1 MNSVMSGPRISSQV
15 ASGHSVLGTD
25 YWGIMFA
32 ADRHFKRILNHVI
45 SLLLVVLLV
54 LSFWVVETPEV
65 AAVKPTVNYALELLP
80 VPTPEPLA
88 KPAVAKPQPKPKPTT
103 IVQTLKPEPLAPA
116 PVVAQVNKTVNVKQ
130 REQDAAAAATRRQAA
145 AKAAA
150 AQAGVMA
157 FSEQLAQL
165 RDTSDKVLVA
175 EQNLRHRGA
184 VSKESV
190 DVSVNQLSASKSS
203 AGHGDIG
210 QRSVSGQQGSTGVG
224 QHSTEQLAAIPS
236 RSTATN
242 SRGGELGNV
251 KPSRSLEEIQLAF
264 DRSKTAFYTIFNR
277 AARKDTSIRA
287 GTVVVSLTIQP
298 DGSVSDCKIVS
309 SSFFNPDLK
318 EKLLQ
323 RVSML
328 KFEAKAVP
336 AFTYSNYP
344 ISYMP

>member
-1 MNSVMSGPRISSQV
+1 MNTVISGPLLSSQGLN
-15 ASGHSVLGTD
+15 GHSVLGAD

-32 ADRHFKRILNHVI
+32 ADRHFKRILGHVI
-45 SLLLVVLLV
+45 SLLLVFLLA
-54 LSFWVVETPEV
+54 LPFWVVEAPELTS
-65 AAVKPTVNYALELLP
+65 VKPTVNYALELLP
-80 VPTPEPLA
+80 VPAPKPLA
-88 KPAVAKPQPKPKPTT
+88 KPVVAKPQPKPTT
-103 IVQTLKPEPLAPA
+103 VVQALKPEPLAPA
-116 PVVAQVNKTVNVKQ
+116 PVVAPATKTVNMKQ
-130 REQDAAAAATRRQAA
+130 REQDAAAAAARRQAA

-150 AQAGVMA
+150 MQAGVMA
-157 FSEQLAQL
+157 FSQQLAQL
-165 RDTSDKVLVA
+165 RDNSDKVLVA
-175 EQNLRHRGA
+175 EQNLRDRGA

-190 DVSVNQLSASKSS
+190 DLSANQLSASKSS

-210 QRSVSGQQGSTGVG
+210 QRSVSGQQASTGVG
-224 QHSTEQLAAIPS
+224 QHSTEQLLAIPS
-236 RSTATN
+236 RSATTN

-264 DRSKTAFYTIFNR
+264 DRSKTAFYSIFNR

-323 RVSML
+323 RVRML

-336 AFTYSNYP
+336 AFTYPNYP